1 MNSISKNQFKA
12 ALQRQEQQIGL
23 WIALADSYS
32 AELCA
37 SAGFDWVVV
46 DGEHAPNDLRSI
58 LGQLQAMAPYP
69 VHPVVRP
76 PIGEVHL
83 IKQLL
88 DIGAQ
93 TLLVPLVE
101 TAEQARLLVAA
112 MRYPPAGIRGV
123 GSAIA
128 RSSRWQGNPDY
139 LQQADDEM
147 CLLVQIETREGLRN
161 LDAIAAVE
169 GVDGLF
175 IGPADLS
182 ASLGHRGNPEHP
194 EVQQVIVEAVGKIT
208 AAGKA
213 AGILWM
219 EEKMIRQYL
228 SLGYRFVAVGA
239 DTMLLAGAARQLAAK
254 YVSGRGRAG

>member
-1 MNSISKNQFKA
+1 MIRA
-12 ALQRQEQQIGL
+12 GL
-23 WIALADSYS
+23 
-32 AELCA
+32 
-37 SAGFDWVVV
+37 
-46 DGEHAPNDLRSI
+46 P
-58 LGQLQAMAPYP
+58 
-69 VHPVVRP
+69 
-76 PIGEVHL
+76 
-83 IKQLL
+83 
-88 DIGAQ
+88 
-93 TLLVPLVE
+93 
-101 TAEQARLLVAA
+101 
-112 MRYPPAGIRGV
+112 IRGV

-128 RSSRWQGNPDY
+128 RSSRWQANPDY

-161 LDAIAAVE
+161 LDSIAAVE

-194 EVQQVIVEAVGKIT
+194 EVQQVIVEAVARIT

-213 AGILWM
+213 AGILWT

-239 DTMLLAGAARQLAAK
+239 DAMLLASAAKQLAAK
-254 YVSGRGRAG
+254 YVSGRGPAR